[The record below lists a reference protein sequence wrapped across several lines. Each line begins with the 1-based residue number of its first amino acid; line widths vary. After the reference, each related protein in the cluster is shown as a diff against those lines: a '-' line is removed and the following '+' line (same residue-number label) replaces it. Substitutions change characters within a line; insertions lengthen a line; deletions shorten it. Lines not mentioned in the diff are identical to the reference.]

1 MKEIRLSNGVMIPA
15 IGFGPMILNYG
26 KVLRISRFNLP
37 LRVYNKFFKTSFD
50 RRRYVESISGAIKQ
64 GFRLIDFSASYR
76 NMWAIGVAVKKSG
89 IKRGELFLTGRISN
103 GAQFAGRTKVKEQV
117 YQILK
122 EYATDYLDLLMFH
135 WPVTD
140 CFLDTWAEICEL
152 YKNGVAR
159 SVGVA
164 NCEEEH
170 LSQLLMSDTK
180 PMVNQIEV
188 HPLFSNQ
195 NVVELCQKSGIV
207 VESYTPLARMDDRL
221 FRLPKLKTIA
231 KNCNKTTVQVV
242 LRWHIQKGLVPCV
255 RCLKTEHQIDAL
267 NIFDFSL
274 SKEEMGYI
282 DSLNINSRLRYD
294 PKNCDFT
301 IV

>member
-1 MKEIRLSNGVMIPA
+1 MKEVKLSNGVMIPA
-15 IGFGPMILNYG
+15 MGFGPMVLNYG
-26 KVLRISRFNLP
+26 KVIRTSRFNLP
-37 LRVYNKFFKTSFD
+37 LRAYNKFVKAPYD
-50 RRRYVESISGAIKQ
+50 RRKYVESISSAIKK
-64 GFRLIDFSASYR
+64 GFRLIDFSASYG
-76 NMWAIGVAVKKSG
+76 NMWAIGAAVKKSG
-89 IKRGELFLTGRISN
+89 IKRSELFLTGRISN
-103 GAQFAGRTKVKEQV
+103 KAQFGGRTKVKEQV

-122 EYATDYLDLLMFH
+122 EYETDYLDLLMFH
-135 WPVTD
+135 WPVTG

-152 YKNGVAR
+152 YKSGVTR

-164 NCEEEH
+164 NCEEGH
-170 LSQLLMSDTK
+170 LSQLLTSDTK

-188 HPLFSNQ
+188 HPLFSNR
-195 NVVELCQKSGIV
+195 NVVEQCQQSNIV

-221 FRLPKLKTIA
+221 FRLPRLKAIA
-231 KNCNKTTVQVV
+231 ITHNKTVVQVV

-255 RCLKTEHQIDAL
+255 RCLKDEHQIEAL

-274 SKEEMGYI
+274 DNEEMAYI
-282 DSLNINSRLRYD
+282 DSININSRLRYD